1 LVIHD
6 PAGRTETDFTEKG
19 NKFKVTTMRVSK
31 ESAPIRRG
39 VAMEHPVDVIQNILD
54 GADDIL
60 DVFKVVRKIVCRMLL
75 LYIRRLYN
83 KRLQREIL
91 KTPHE

>member
-1 LVIHD
+1 
-6 PAGRTETDFTEKG
+6 
-19 NKFKVTTMRVSK
+19 MRVSK

-60 DVFKVVRKIVCRMLL
+60 DVFKVVRKMFVGCS
-75 LYIRRLYN
+75 YY
-83 KRLQREIL
+83 
-91 KTPHE
+91 T